1 MKKEYIVQSLARY
14 KKQNCVRGHM
24 PGHKGQGKGILKS
37 VYPYDVTEL
46 SFSDNLANP
55 NGVILQAEKD
65 LATICGSKRSRI
77 LTGGATLGVLAMLY
91 AVKNRGSKIIIA
103 RNSHKSV
110 FNALRLFNIEPLF
123 LSDVTKGDIPTLN
136 CDDKLLESAD
146 NDIIG
151 ALLTSPDYY
160 GRALDL
166 KKIKNKLKKN
176 GKLLLIDGA
185 HGAHFVFDNKE
196 FYAGVYADMWVESA
210 HKTLETLTQGAL
222 LNVNEESLLALVE
235 EGLSI
240 FSTSSPSY
248 LVMAS
253 VESGYKR
260 YKENKQKNLSN
271 FLSAKDALIKG
282 LLKKGF
288 SILQTDDNLK
298 VTVCLKGKINGY
310 VLGEVLENN
319 RIFAELVGKDHIL
332 FMLSYAFSLEQAN
345 KIVSALDSVV
355 LNADSQNK
363 EDDFYSLPKRKVS
376 YLQAKNLPYEEVSL
390 KDSLGRIC
398 AENAGLFPP
407 CYPLIIAGE
416 VFDNEVIDALL
427 NKNTFGVY
435 NGKVK
440 VCKE

>member
-1 MKKEYIVQSLARY
+1 MKKEYIAQSLARY

-55 NGVILQAEKD
+55 NGVILQAEED

-222 LNVNEESLLALVE
+222 LNVNEESLLPLVE

-319 RIFAELVGKDHIL
+319 KIFAELVGKDHIL

-363 EDDFYSLPKRKVS
+363 EDVFYSLPKRKVS

>member
-1 MKKEYIVQSLARY
+1 
-14 KKQNCVRGHM
+14 
-24 PGHKGQGKGILKS
+24 
-37 VYPYDVTEL
+37 
-46 SFSDNLANP
+46 
-55 NGVILQAEKD
+55 
-65 LATICGSKRSRI
+65 
-77 LTGGATLGVLAMLY
+77 
-91 AVKNRGSKIIIA
+91 
-103 RNSHKSV
+103 
-110 FNALRLFNIEPLF
+110 
-123 LSDVTKGDIPTLN
+123 
-136 CDDKLLESAD
+136 
-146 NDIIG
+146 
-151 ALLTSPDYY
+151 
-160 GRALDL
+160 
-166 KKIKNKLKKN
+166 
-176 GKLLLIDGA
+176 
-185 HGAHFVFDNKE
+185 
-196 FYAGVYADMWVESA
+196 MWVESA

-222 LNVNEESLLALVE
+222 LNVNEESLLPLVE

-332 FMLSYAFSLEQAN
+332 FMLSYAFSLAQAN

-363 EDDFYSLPKRKVS
+363 EDVFYSLPKRKVS

>member
-1 MKKEYIVQSLARY
+1 MTA
-14 KKQNCVRGHM
+14 
-24 PGHKGQGKGILKS
+24 QGSFTLIAGG
-37 VYPYDVTEL
+37 VT
-46 SFSDNLANP
+46 
-55 NGVILQAEKD
+55 VILQVKVVIVLKD
-65 LATICGSKRSRI
+65 FFTFTVI
-77 LTGGATLGVLAMLY
+77 V
-91 AVKNRGSKIIIA
+91 AV
-103 RNSHKSV
+103 
-110 FNALRLFNIEPLF
+110 
-123 LSDVTKGDIPTLN
+123 PTLFPVIR
-136 CDDKLLESAD
+136 AD
-146 NDIIG
+146 F
-151 ALLTSPDYY
+151 AAVFSTETTS
-160 GRALDL
+160 
-166 KKIKNKLKKN
+166 
-176 GKLLLIDGA
+176 LLLD
-185 HGAHFVFDNKE
+185 
-196 FYAGVYADMWVESA
+196 
-210 HKTLETLTQGAL
+210 
-222 LNVNEESLLALVE
+222 
-235 EGLSI
+235 
-240 FSTSSPSY
+240 
-248 LVMAS
+248 
-253 VESGYKR
+253 
-260 YKENKQKNLSN
+260 
-271 FLSAKDALIKG
+271 
-282 LLKKGF
+282 
-288 SILQTDDNLK
+288 LK

-319 RIFAELVGKDHIL
+319 KIFAELVGKDHIL